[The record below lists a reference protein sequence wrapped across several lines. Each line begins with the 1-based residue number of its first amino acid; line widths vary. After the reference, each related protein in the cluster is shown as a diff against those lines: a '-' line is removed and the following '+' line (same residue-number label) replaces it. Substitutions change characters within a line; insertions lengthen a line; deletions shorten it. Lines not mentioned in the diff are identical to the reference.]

1 VQAAFATVLV
11 LAFAGCG
18 GDDSLSRADWA
29 QQANAICLETL
40 KKVEALGR
48 PATSDDYLRVT
59 PDANRL
65 GRDAIDRLRDLKEP
79 GEIEKDVREMI
90 DGYEESIEQQ
100 ERVYEGMK
108 AQREGQGGPFP
119 DYGRAGVR
127 AIEAGRAADTIAKRL
142 RATDCARDP
151 WQAPSQT

>member
-1 VQAAFATVLV
+1 MRAA
-11 LAFAGCG
+11 LAIAVVILAAGCG
-18 GDDSLSRADWA
+18 GEDSLSRDEWVVR
-29 QQANAICLETL
+29 ANEICLETL

-65 GRDAIDRLRDLKEP
+65 GRDALERLRELEAP
-79 GEIEKDVREMI
+79 GAIDHDAEEMVK
-90 DGYEESIEQQ
+90 GYEESIKQQ

-108 AQREGQGGPFP
+108 AQREGQDGPFP

-127 AIEAGRAADTIAKRL
+127 AIEAGRAADAIARRL
-142 RATDCARDP
+142 HATDCARDP
-151 WQAPSQT
+151 

>member
-1 VQAAFATVLV
+1 MRAVLATVLV
-11 LAFAGCG
+11 LALAGCG
-18 GDDSLSRADWA
+18 GDDSLSRSEWA
-29 QQANAICLETL
+29 AQANAICLETL
-40 KKVEALGR
+40 EKVEALGR
-48 PATSDDYLRVT
+48 PSTSDDYLRVT
-59 PDANRL
+59 PGANKL
-65 GRDAIDRLRDLKEP
+65 GRGAIDRLRDLKAP
-79 GEIEKDVREMI
+79 GEIEDQAREMI
-90 DGYEESIEQQ
+90 NGYEESIKQQ

-127 AIEAGRAADTIAKRL
+127 AIEAGRAADAIAKRL

>member
-1 VQAAFATVLV
+1 MRAAIATVVVLV
-11 LAFAGCG
+11 VAGCG
-18 GDDSLSRADWA
+18 GDDSLSRGEWA
-29 QQANAICLETL
+29 AQANAICLETL
-40 KKVEALGR
+40 EKVEALGR
-48 PATSDDYLRVT
+48 PSTSDDYLRVT
-59 PDANRL
+59 PGANRL
-65 GRDAIDRLRDLKEP
+65 GRDAIERLRELKAP
-79 GEIEKDVREMI
+79 GEIEDEARDMI
-90 DGYEESIEQQ
+90 NGYEESIKQQ

-127 AIEAGRAADTIAKRL
+127 AIEAGRAADAIAKRL

>member
-1 VQAAFATVLV
+1 MRAALATVLV
-11 LAFAGCG
+11 LLAVGCG
-18 GDDSLSRADWA
+18 GDDSLSREDWTA
-29 QQANAICLETL
+29 QANAICLETL
-40 KKVEALGR
+40 QKVEALGR

-65 GRDAIDRLRDLKEP
+65 GRDALEKLRDLEP
-79 GEIEKDVREMI
+79 PSEIEPDVREMI
-90 DGYEESIEQQ
+90 EGYEESINQQ

-119 DYGRAGVR
+119 DYGRAGMR
-127 AIEAGRAADTIAKRL
+127 AVEAGRAADAIATRL
-142 RATDCARDP
+142 QATGCARDP